1 MDGEPAPETTPR
13 QTVAALFDDT
23 MDAEQ
28 ALAALRKDESTE
40 RVSLI
45 VRSAATGDERPPVD
59 LAQALVAR
67 ALDAVGAWLSGLA
80 QLVVPDRGEYL
91 VAGPLGAAL
100 VAAGAPSASG
110 SGGAERI
117 SGEGTSPQPDLVRGV
132 LTAFGFGDD
141 EATYLERRLEAG
153 AALIAVTD
161 DRHDAVQDVQRLFAD
176 HAAVYLGLAHTD
188 ARLVDQVEALLADAP
203 QLIPSGDV
211 IIADAAAPLHKASS
225 PEAPLA
231 VAALIGRPVLDERD
245 DAVGDIDDVLFEA
258 PAVAAAKPVPRYLIV
273 GTGGLLGVGRTR
285 VAVPASITVTLDDG
299 RIRVAAS
306 AEAIHN
312 APAADQAPF
321 SRRDEQAT
329 HRHFDTAPDWAA
341 DRASRAANRIGEAA
355 MPRAEPG
362 G

>member
-1 MDGEPAPETTPR
+1 MEAGYGMDGELAPEMTAR

-28 ALAALRKDESTE
+28 ALAALRNAEATE

-45 VRSAATGDERPPVD
+45 VRSAAGDERPPVD

-100 VAAGAPSASG
+100 TAAGAPTADDA
-110 SGGAERI
+110 GGVAHAARPETPR
-117 SGEGTSPQPDLVRGV
+117 PDLVREV

-153 AALIAVTD
+153 AALLAVTD

-211 IIADAAAPLHKASS
+211 IIADAAAPLHRASS
-225 PEAPLA
+225 PEAPPA

-299 RIRVAAS
+299 RVRVAAS
-306 AEAIHN
+306 AATIHN

-341 DRASRAANRIGEAA
+341 
-355 MPRAEPG
+355 EPSG
-362 G
+362 